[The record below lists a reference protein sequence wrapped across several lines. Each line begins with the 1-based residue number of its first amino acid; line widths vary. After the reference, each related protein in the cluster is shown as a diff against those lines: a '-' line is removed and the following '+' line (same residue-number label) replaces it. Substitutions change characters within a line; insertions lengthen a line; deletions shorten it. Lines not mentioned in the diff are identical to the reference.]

1 LSSRIEA
8 ENPMAKRASN
18 IVQVK
23 VRMKAAMQRILE
35 READKRGQ
43 TVNAEILRRLE
54 RSLDEERISAVIRAR
69 MDAIEALVT
78 KTTSETVGTLAS
90 TLGMDPAKLQL
101 QVLRDRLQRRDFESR
116 VDAIRDAEE
125 AMIKFV
131 ITQNPSIDEHTA
143 RKHVDALIEKTR
155 YRPTETPDQIR
166 ASKLGLLIYF
176 LLRTGRIPGYPLAD
190 SDEQRE

>member
-1 LSSRIEA
+1 
-8 ENPMAKRASN
+8 MAKRASN

-101 QVLRDRLQRRDFESR
+101 QVLRG
-116 VDAIRDAEE
+116 
-125 AMIKFV
+125 
-131 ITQNPSIDEHTA
+131 
-143 RKHVDALIEKTR
+143 
-155 YRPTETPDQIR
+155 DQ
-166 ASKLGLLIYF
+166 GC
-176 LLRTGRIPGYPLAD
+176 
-190 SDEQRE
+190 